1 MARSDSTLVIRGSFN
16 KETRDQSDQK
26 VFTRQRVRE
35 RTFQVRKLHANAP
48 KEEETCTVEE
58 TDKLMWPKR
67 RSRRTVARDA
77 VSQEDNIDLEPTING
92 KPLKDFKQGGT
103 P

>member
-1 MARSDSTLVIRGSFN
+1 
-16 KETRDQSDQK
+16 
-26 VFTRQRVRE
+26 
-35 RTFQVRKLHANAP
+35 
-48 KEEETCTVEE
+48 
-58 TDKLMWPKR
+58 MWPKR